1 MHRTMPRF
9 EVETLK
15 QKPDGVFCVERDV
28 RFQDVDAAG
37 IVFYPRVLEY
47 FSDTFIAFLGYRGT
61 KLAEVLREKRWG
73 APLRHAEA
81 DYFKPLR
88 YGDRIEVALVR
99 AHLGESE
106 ISVGWR
112 VARCTDGVVTSVGQ
126 TVHVFVD
133 MHTFRRCTI
142 PSELRGAF
150 GSLPA

>member
-1 MHRTMPRF
+1 MLGEMPRF

-15 QKPDGVFCVERDV
+15 QKPSGAFSVERDV
-28 RFQDVDAAG
+28 RFQEVDAAG

-47 FSDTFIAFLGYRGT
+47 FSDTFIAFLGDRGT
-61 KLAEVLREKRWG
+61 KLAEVLRENRWG

-99 AHLGESE
+99 ALLEQSE
-106 ISVGWR
+106 ICVGWR
-112 VARCTDGVVTSVGQ
+112 VARCSDGVVTSVGQ

-133 MHTFRRCTI
+133 MRTFKRCSV
-142 PSELRGAF
+142 PAELRRAF
-150 GSLPA
+150 DALPG

>member
-1 MHRTMPRF
+1 MHSQVPAF

-15 QKPDGVFCVERDV
+15 RRPEGAFCIERDV

-47 FSDTFIAFLGYRGT
+47 FSDAFIAFLGERGT
-61 KLAEVLREKRWG
+61 KLAEVLRENRWG

-99 AHLGESE
+99 ARLEEGEV
-106 ISVGWR
+106 SVGWR
-112 VARCTDGVVTSVGQ
+112 VARCSDGVVTSVGQ

-133 MHTFRRCTI
+133 MRTFKRCAI
-142 PSELRGAF
+142 PAELRGAF
-150 GSLPA
+150 DALPD

>member
-1 MHRTMPRF
+1 VPKF
-9 EVETLK
+9 DVETLR
-15 QKPDGVFCVERDV
+15 QKPPSSFVVERDV

-47 FSDTFIAFLGYRGT
+47 FSDAFIAYLGHSGAR
-61 KLAEVLREKRWG
+61 LADAVREKRWG

-99 AHLGESE
+99 AHVEECELT
-106 ISVGWR
+106 VGWR
-112 VARCTDGVVTSVGQ
+112 VARCSDGIVTCVGQ

-133 MHTFRRCTI
+133 MRDFRRCPI
-142 PSELRGAF
+142 PDELRQAF
-150 GSLPA
+150 HALPG